1 MKRKRVAGR
10 RAPALAGRK
19 ILVGVTGGIAA
30 YKACELVSRLSQAGA
45 EVRVVMTAAAQEFV
59 APLTFRALAHGP
71 VFTGMFESPAEFDPV
86 HVSLAEWPDA
96 VVVAPATANVIGKIA
111 CGIADDLLTC
121 AVMAARAP
129 VLIAPAM
136 NRAMWRNPAVRANV
150 AALKR
155 RGFRIV
161 GPDEGYLAC
170 GDEGVGRLADTAEI
184 LESLE
189 RLV

>member
-1 MKRKRVAGR
+1 MKRR
-10 RAPALAGRK
+10 RAAAPRPSALKGRK

-30 YKACELVSRLSQAGA
+30 YKACELVSRLVQAGA
-45 EVRVVMTAAAQEFV
+45 EVRVVMTRAAREFV
-59 APLTFRALAHGP
+59 APLSFRTLARGP
-71 VFTGMFESPAEFDPV
+71 VFGEMFDAPAEFDPV

-121 AVMAARAP
+121 SVMASRAP

-136 NRAMWRNPAVRANV
+136 NKAMWGSAAVRANV
-150 AALKR
+150 ALLKR
-155 RGFRIV
+155 RGFRVV

-170 GDEGVGRLADTAEI
+170 GDEGVGRLTETAEI
-184 LESLE
+184 IRALE

>member
-1 MKRKRVAGR
+1 MKKR
-10 RAPALAGRK
+10 RAASARATALKGRK

-45 EVRVVMTAAAQEFV
+45 EVRVVMTRAAQEFV
-59 APLTFRALAHGP
+59 TPLSFRALARGP
-71 VFTGMFESPAEFDPV
+71 VFTEMFEAPPEFDPV
-86 HVSLAEWPDA
+86 HVSLAEWADA
-96 VVVAPATANVIGKIA
+96 VVVAPATANVIGKVA

-121 AVMAARAP
+121 TVMATKAP

-136 NRAMWRNPAVRANV
+136 QSAMWRSPAVRANV

-170 GDEGVGRLADTAEI
+170 GVEGVGRLTDTAQI